1 MARSGRIT
9 AGPARLGPERNDG
22 DIFGEARTALDQ
34 HPDISSAVHV
44 HIASSVA
51 TLTGFVQWP
60 GEQALAV
67 ESVKRV
73 KGVRQVINRMTVA
86 HAVDWR
92 GFDPP
97 DRR

>member
-1 MARSGRIT
+1 MTRSGRIT

-22 DIFGEARTALDQ
+22 DIFGEARTALDRR
-34 HPDISSAVHV
+34 PEIPSAVHV
-44 HIASSVA
+44 HIAGGVA
-51 TLTGFVQWP
+51 TLTGVVQWP

-67 ESVKRV
+67 AAVKRV

-86 HAVDWR
+86 HAVDPR

-97 DRR
+97 DSR